1 MEKYTLSVIFDHR
14 NRTEDGKEGPLEVKI
29 TVSRV
34 RYYINTNIRVRR
46 KEWAGAVVNRPDADA
61 LNEQLGYVVQR
72 VREEITA
79 LQRAGKEIDVQTIKD
94 RIWAKEKKE
103 EKGAFMKWVEE
114 QIPMLGLGETTQVHY
129 FTLLR
134 RMNEFGR
141 LSAWSDL
148 TVENVYAFDAWLHA
162 LTKPQ
167 NMTDRLNGVEPKKIS
182 DGGVYN
188 YHKRLKALLNRA
200 LKIGLIDTNPYERLH
215 GEFKRGDKGNT
226 EYLTEDE
233 MEAIM
238 SLHPVPGTMM
248 AAARDLFVIQMFTGM
263 SYSDTQ
269 KFDIRDYKKVNGRW
283 INTGNRVKT
292 GVAYIAHLLQ
302 PVVEV
307 LERYGMQ
314 TPKINNADY
323 NHALKA
329 IQCAAGITTRMH
341 SHLGRH
347 SFATYMLSN
356 DVPIQNVQ
364 QMLGHKDIR
373 QTQRYAKVLA
383 EDVHESFDE
392 IEEKMKLK
400 TKVSSKG
407 RSMGRSTERKEKKQ

>member
-1 MEKYTLSVIFDHR
+1 MEKYTLSVMFDHR

-29 TVSRV
+29 TVARV

-46 KEWAGAVVNRPDADA
+46 REWAGAIVNRPDADA
-61 LNEQLGYVVQR
+61 LNDRLGYIVQR
-72 VREEITA
+72 VREEITN
-79 LQRAGKEIDVQTIKD
+79 LQKAGNEIDVQSIKD
-94 RIWAKEKKE
+94 KLWEKEKKSE
-103 EKGAFMKWVEE
+103 EGGLLKWIED
-114 QIPMLGLGETTQVHY
+114 QIPMIGLGEKTQVHY

-134 RMNEFGR
+134 RLNEFGKIA
-141 LSAWSDL
+141 SWNDV
-148 TVENVYAFDAWLHA
+148 TVENIYAFDAWLHT

-167 NMTDRLNGVEPKKIS
+167 NMTDRLNGVEPEKIS

-200 LKIGLIDTNPYERLH
+200 LKIGLIDGNPYERLH
-215 GEFKRGDKGNT
+215 GEFKRGEKRNT
-226 EYLTEDE
+226 EYLTEEE
-233 MEAIM
+233 MDAVM
-238 SLHPVPGTMM
+238 SLHPMEGTLM
-248 AAARDLFVIQMFTGM
+248 AAARDLFVFQMFTGM
-263 SYSDTQ
+263 AYSDTQ
-269 KFDIRDYKKVNGRW
+269 KFDIRDYKKVNGKW

-292 GVAYIAHLLQ
+292 GEAYIAHLLP

-329 IQCAAGITTRMH
+329 IQYAAGITTRLH

-383 EDVHESFDE
+383 EDVHENFDE
-392 IEEKMKLK
+392 IEEKMKK
-400 TKVSSKG
+400 KASMQSTGNKRSK
-407 RSMGRSTERKEKKQ
+407 KKQ

>member
-1 MEKYTLSVIFDHR
+1 MEKYTLSVVYDHR
-14 NRTEDGKEGPLEVKI
+14 NRTEDGKEGPLEVNI

-61 LNEQLGYVVQR
+61 LNDRLGYVVQR

-79 LQRAGKEIDVQTIKD
+79 LQRAGREIDVQVIRD
-94 RIWAKEKKE
+94 NIWAKDKKGE
-103 EKGAFMKWVEE
+103 SGAFLKWIEE
-114 QIPMLGLGETTQVHY
+114 QIPMLGLEETTQKHY
-129 FTLLR
+129 YTLLSR
-134 RMNEFGR
+134 LNEFGR
-141 LSAWSDL
+141 FSSWSDVK
-148 TVENVYAFDAWLHA
+148 VENVYAFDAWLHT

-188 YHKRLKALLNRA
+188 YHKRMKALLNRA
-200 LKIGLIDTNPYERLH
+200 LKIGMIDSNPYERLR
-215 GEFKRGDKGNT
+215 GEFKRGDKENV
-226 EYLTEDE
+226 EYLSEEE
-233 MEAIM
+233 MDAIM
-238 SLHPVPGTMM
+238 SLKPMAGTMM
-248 AAARDLFVIQMFTGM
+248 AAARDLFVFQMFTGM

-269 KFDIRDYKKVNGRW
+269 KFDINDFKKVNGKW

-292 GVAYIAHLLQ
+292 GVAYIAHLLP

-329 IQCAAGITTRMH
+329 IQCAAGITTRLH

-392 IEEKMKLK
+392 IEEKMRLK
-400 TKVSSKG
+400 TEGLRTG
-407 RSMGRSTERKEKKQ
+407 RKKKKQ

>member
-1 MEKYTLSVIFDHR
+1 MEKYTLSVVYDHR

-29 TVSRV
+29 TVARV

-46 KEWAGAVVNRPDADA
+46 REWAGAVVNRPDADA
-61 LNEQLGYVVQR
+61 LNDRLGYVVQR

-79 LQRAGKEIDVQTIKD
+79 LQRAGREIDVQII
-94 RIWAKEKKE
+94 RNNIWAKEKNGE
-103 EKGAFMKWVEE
+103 SGAFLKWIDE
-114 QIPMLGLGETTQVHY
+114 QIPMLGLEETTQKHY
-129 FTLLR
+129 YTLLSR
-134 RMNEFGR
+134 LKEFGR
-141 LSAWSDL
+141 FSSWSDVN
-148 TVENVYAFDAWLHA
+148 VENVYAFDAWLHA

-200 LKIGLIDTNPYERLH
+200 LKIGLIEQNPYERLH
-215 GEFKRGDKGNT
+215 GEFKRGDKRNT
-226 EYLTEDE
+226 EYLTEEE
-233 MEAIM
+233 MDAVI
-238 SLHPVPGTMM
+238 SLRPMEGTLM
-248 AAARDLFVIQMFTGM
+248 AAARDLFVFQMFTGM
-263 SYSDTQ
+263 AYSDTQ
-269 KFDIRDYKKVNGRW
+269 NFDIRDYKKVNGRW

-292 GVAYIAHLLQ
+292 GEAYIAHLLP

-329 IQCAAGITTRMH
+329 IQYAAGITTRLH

-383 EDVHESFDE
+383 EDVHENFDE
-392 IEEKMKLK
+392 IEEKMKKKLD
-400 TKVSSKG
+400 TKVP
-407 RSMGRSTERKEKKQ
+407 RTERKKKKQ

>member
-1 MEKYTLSVIFDHR
+1 
-14 NRTEDGKEGPLEVKI
+14 
-29 TVSRV
+29 
-34 RYYINTNIRVRR
+34 
-46 KEWAGAVVNRPDADA
+46 
-61 LNEQLGYVVQR
+61 
-72 VREEITA
+72 
-79 LQRAGKEIDVQTIKD
+79 
-94 RIWAKEKKE
+94 
-103 EKGAFMKWVEE
+103 
-114 QIPMLGLGETTQVHY
+114 
-129 FTLLR
+129 
-134 RMNEFGR
+134 
-141 LSAWSDL
+141 
-148 TVENVYAFDAWLHA
+148 
-162 LTKPQ
+162 
-167 NMTDRLNGVEPKKIS
+167 
-182 DGGVYN
+182 
-188 YHKRLKALLNRA
+188 
-200 LKIGLIDTNPYERLH
+200 
-215 GEFKRGDKGNT
+215 
-226 EYLTEDE
+226 
-233 MEAIM
+233 M
-238 SLHPVPGTMM
+238 SLRPVPGTLM

-292 GVAYIAHLLQ
+292 GVAYIAHLLP

-392 IEEKMKLK
+392 IEEKMKAK
-400 TKVSSKG
+400 TAMQSPDKKRSK
-407 RSMGRSTERKEKKQ
+407 KKQ